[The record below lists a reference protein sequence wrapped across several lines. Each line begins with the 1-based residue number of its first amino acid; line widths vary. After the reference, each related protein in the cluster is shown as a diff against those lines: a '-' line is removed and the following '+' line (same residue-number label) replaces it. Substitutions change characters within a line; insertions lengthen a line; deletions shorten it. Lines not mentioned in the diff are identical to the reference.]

1 MQLKKVMLVPAL
13 IAVAIMSGCGDKPD
27 SSEPNSAAG
36 SPAQPSP
43 SQAASETP
51 AAASGS
57 ASQAQ
62 QASVQQSTVPSA
74 HTPDA
79 EGLVRVHFDELF
91 AVDANGSLT
100 PKVPIE
106 VNGTQMTPGVSFGG
120 GVQFGGFAF
129 GQAVGHDFGVRRLQN
144 GFVQLVKLYN

>member
-13 IAVAIMSGCGDKPD
+13 IAVAIMSGCGDKHD
-27 SSEPNSAAG
+27 SNEPNSTAG
-36 SPAQPSP
+36 SSAQPTP

-51 AAASGS
+51 SASGS
-57 ASQAQ
+57 VGQAQ
-62 QASVQQSTVPSA
+62 QASVQQPAVPSA
-74 HTPDA
+74 PTPDA
-79 EGLVRVHFDELF
+79 EGLIRAHFDELF
-91 AVDANGSLT
+91 AVDANGNLS

-120 GVQFGGFAF
+120 GVQFDGFAF
-129 GQAVGHDFGVRRLQN
+129 GQAVGHDFVVRRLQN